1 MGRDRISSLRIAKP
15 GAIFDGWLYAATILY
30 NKKKVERIQAFV
42 AAMNK
47 TLFAWHLT
55 SK

>member
-1 MGRDRISSLRIAKP
+1 MTASAVCAEPNLSL
-15 GAIFDGWLYAATILY
+15 IFDGWLYAATMLY

-42 AAMNK
+42 AMMNK
-47 TLFAWHLT
+47 TLFAWDVT